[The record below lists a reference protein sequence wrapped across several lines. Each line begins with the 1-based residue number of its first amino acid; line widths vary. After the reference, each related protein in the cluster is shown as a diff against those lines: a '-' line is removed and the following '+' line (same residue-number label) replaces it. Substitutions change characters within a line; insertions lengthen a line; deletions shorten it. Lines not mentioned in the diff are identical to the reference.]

1 MRETAI
7 NLTELR
13 SDSWYSKH
21 LSPDFSHRLD
31 RAIEG
36 LIGVG
41 ALVDDQPGTLTF
53 NQLAAIV
60 YFTAVLPEDIDPVAY
75 CRRELNDR
83 SLPFCYELQ
92 ESIIEHLGRLLQS
105 APGTSGVL
113 WVDISDAAGSS
124 VRYLAEDPESRLR
137 TFTFDGESPNVP
149 RAHYHTRIPKTV
161 LTQLSER
168 AINGSPPNPA
178 LTQFEKTIRSQ

>member
-1 MRETAI
+1 MQETAI

-13 SDSWYSKH
+13 SDGWYSKH

-36 LIGVG
+36 LLGVR
-41 ALVDDQPGTLTF
+41 ALLDVQAAPLSF
-53 NQLAAIV
+53 NQLAAVV

-75 CRRELNDR
+75 CRKQLNDR

-105 APGTSGVL
+105 APGASGVL

-124 VRYLAEDPESRLR
+124 VRYLSEDPENRLR
-137 TFTFDGESPNVP
+137 TFTFDGESPNVQK
-149 RAHYHTRIPKTV
+149 AHHHTIIPKTV

-168 AINGSPPNPA
+168 AINGSPPNA
-178 LTQFEKTIRSQ
+178 GLTHFQKTTESQ

>member
-1 MRETAI
+1 MRESAI
-7 NLTELR
+7 TLYELR
-13 SDSWYSKH
+13 SDEWYSKH
-21 LSPDFSHRLD
+21 LSPDFSLRLD

-41 ALVDDQPGTLTF
+41 ALVEAQPGPLTF
-53 NQLAAIV
+53 NQLAAVV
-60 YFTAVLPEDIDPVAY
+60 YFTAILPEDIDPVDY

-92 ESIIEHLGRLLQS
+92 QNIIEHLGRVLQT
-105 APGTSGVL
+105 APGASGVL

-124 VRYLAEDPESRLR
+124 VRYLSEDPESRLR

-149 RAHYHTRIPKTV
+149 RAHHHTRIPKTV

-168 AINGSPPNPA
+168 AINGAPPNPG
-178 LTQFEKTIRSQ
+178 LTQFEKTMKTR

>member
-1 MRETAI
+1 MLETAI

-13 SDSWYSKH
+13 SDVWYSKH

-36 LIGVG
+36 LLGVG
-41 ALVDDQPGTLTF
+41 ALVEVQPGPLTF

-75 CRRELNDR
+75 CQRELNDR

-105 APGTSGVL
+105 APGASKVL

-124 VRYLAEDPESRLR
+124 VRYLSEDPENRLR
-137 TFTFDGESPNVP
+137 TFTFDGESPNLP

-168 AINGSPPNPA
+168 AINGSPPGTG
-178 LTQFEKTIRSQ
+178 LTQFQQTTITQ